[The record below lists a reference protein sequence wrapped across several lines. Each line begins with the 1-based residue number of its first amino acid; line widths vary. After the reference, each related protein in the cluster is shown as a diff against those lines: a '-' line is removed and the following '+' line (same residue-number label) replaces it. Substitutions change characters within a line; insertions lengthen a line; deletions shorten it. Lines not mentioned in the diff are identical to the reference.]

1 MVSISGRAQHP
12 VGRDVV
18 EFRAVAPDRSIIRKE
33 VHLQQFR
40 TNFNAFLQL
49 LFGAGVRV
57 VHIYP
62 ATPLS
67 ASIEIGR
74 LLLPK
79 TFEEVHVWEWRAPAW
94 KQAVRLQ

>member
-18 EFRAVAPDRSIIRKE
+18 EFRAVAPDRSFIRKE

-79 TFEEVHVWEWRAPAW
+79 TFEEVHVWEWQAPAW
-94 KQAVRLQ
+94 KQAVRLK